1 MNAPAS
7 GHGVGLEQREG
18 EVFDLGY
25 RHYDGPRGG
34 RGKAFMAVYDDGIRS
49 VLGLGRGVAA
59 KMMCGISGLLVL
71 GPAIFIISVAGFMS
85 SFGGETDEI
94 RLPKH
99 EDYYWF
105 TFIILLLFAAIVG
118 PALLSPDKRNSVLP
132 LYAVRPLK
140 SLDYAIARW
149 LAFFTFAMAF
159 TIVPQVLLYLSF
171 VLSDDSPWGYIKDN
185 GRDLWAIFVIG
196 LILAAFMTSLA
207 LAAASLTSRRAFASA
222 GVIAFV
228 FITAAIGGFGGEILT
243 SDQDRQEH
251 AEGASSS
258 TGNHGDEEVQAPD
271 GDAAHYI
278 HLLILPDTM
287 LAGVSSWTFGDRT
300 HFPVSPWYS
309 AMTIAAVI
317 AGAFGTMVFR
327 YRKFGG

>member
-1 MNAPAS
+1 MNAPVS
-7 GHGVGLEQREG
+7 GHVVGLEQREG

-59 KMMCGISGLLVL
+59 KMMCGIFGLLVL

-94 RLPKH
+94 PLPKH
-99 EDYYWF
+99 EDYYVL

-118 PALLSPDKRNSVLP
+118 PALLSPDKRNSVLS

-159 TIVPQVLLYLSF
+159 TIVPQALLYLSF
-171 VLSDDSPWGYIKDN
+171 VLSDDSPLGYIKDH
-185 GRDLWAIFVIG
+185 GRDLWAIFAIG

-207 LAAASLTSRRAFASA
+207 MAAASLTSRRAFASA

-243 SDQDRQEH
+243 SDQDREEH
-251 AEGASSS
+251 GAV
-258 TGNHGDEEVQAPD
+258 GNYGDEEVQAPD

-287 LAGVSSWTFGDRT
+287 IDGVSRWTFGDRA

-317 AGAFGTMVFR
+317 AGAFGITVFR

>member
-1 MNAPAS
+1 MNASVS
-7 GHGVGLEQREG
+7 GQVNGLEQREG

-34 RGKAFMAVYDDGIRS
+34 RGTAFMAVYSDGIRS

-59 KMMCGISGLLVL
+59 KMMPGIFGLLVL
-71 GPAIFIISVAGFMS
+71 GPAVFIISVAGFMS
-85 SFGGETDEI
+85 SFGGDADEI
-94 RLPKH
+94 PLPQH
-99 EDYYWF
+99 EDYYVL

-118 PALLSPDKRNSVLP
+118 PALLSPDRRNSVLS

-159 TIVPQVLLYLSF
+159 TIVPQALLYLSF
-171 VLSDDSPWGYIKDN
+171 VLSDDSPWGYIKDH
-185 GRDLWAIFVIG
+185 GRDLWAIFAIG

-251 AEGASSS
+251 GAA
-258 TGNHGDEEVQAPD
+258 GNFGDDEVQAPD
-271 GDAAHYI
+271 GDAAHYV
-278 HLLILPDTM
+278 HLLVFPDTM
-287 LAGVSSWTFGDRT
+287 INGVSRWTFGTRT
-300 HFPVSPWYS
+300 HFPVSPRYS
-309 AMTIAAVI
+309 AATIAVVI
-317 AGAFGTMVFR
+317 AGAFGIMVFR

>member
-1 MNAPAS
+1 MNAPVS
-7 GHGVGLEQREG
+7 GQVNGLEQREG

-34 RGKAFMAVYDDGIRS
+34 RGTAFLAVYADGIRS

-59 KMMCGISGLLVL
+59 KMMPGIFGLLVL
-71 GPAIFIISVAGFMS
+71 GPAVFIISVAGFMS
-85 SFGGETDEI
+85 SFGGDADEI
-94 RLPKH
+94 PLPQH
-99 EDYYWF
+99 EDYYVL

-118 PALLSPDKRNSVLP
+118 PALLSPDRRNSVLA
-132 LYAVRPLK
+132 LYTVRPMK
-140 SLDYAIARW
+140 SLDYALARW

-159 TIVPQVLLYLSF
+159 TIVPQALLYLSF
-171 VLSDDSPWGYIKDN
+171 VLSDDSPWGYIKDH

-228 FITAAIGGFGGEILT
+228 FITAAVGGFGGEILT
-243 SDQDRQEH
+243 SDQDRQAH
-251 AEGASSS
+251 AAA
-258 TGNHGDEEVQAPD
+258 GDFGDDEVQAPD

-287 LAGVSSWTFGDRT
+287 INGVSRWIFGDRA
-300 HFPVSPWYS
+300 HFPISPRYS
-309 AMTIAAVI
+309 AATIAAVI
-317 AGAFGTMVFR
+317 AGAFGIMVFR

>member
-1 MNAPAS
+1 MNASVS
-7 GHGVGLEQREG
+7 GQVNGLEQREG

-34 RGKAFMAVYDDGIRS
+34 RGTAFMAVYSDGIRS

-59 KMMCGISGLLVL
+59 KMMPGIFGLLVL
-71 GPAIFIISVAGFMS
+71 GPAVFIISVAGFMS
-85 SFGGETDEI
+85 SFVGDADEI
-94 RLPKH
+94 PLPQH
-99 EDYYWF
+99 EDYYVL
-105 TFIILLLFAAIVG
+105 TFIILLLFAAVVG
-118 PALLSPDKRNSVLP
+118 PALLSPDRRNSVLA
-132 LYAVRPLK
+132 LYTVRPLK
-140 SLDYAIARW
+140 SLDYALARW

-159 TIVPQVLLYLSF
+159 TIVPQALLYLSF
-171 VLSDDSPWGYIKDN
+171 VLSDDSPWGYIKDH
-185 GRDLWAIFVIG
+185 GRDLWAIFAIG
-196 LILAAFMTSLA
+196 LVLAAFMTSLA

-228 FITAAIGGFGGEILT
+228 FITAATGGFGGEILT
-243 SDQDRQEH
+243 SDQDRQAH
-251 AEGASSS
+251 ASAG
-258 TGNHGDEEVQAPD
+258 HFGDDEVQAPD

-287 LAGVSSWTFGDRT
+287 INGVSRWIFDDRA
-300 HFPVSPWYS
+300 HFPISPRYS

-317 AGAFGTMVFR
+317 AGAFGIMVFR

>member
-1 MNAPAS
+1 MNAPVS
-7 GHGVGLEQREG
+7 GQVNGLEQREG

-34 RGKAFMAVYDDGIRS
+34 RGTAFMAVYSDGIRS

-59 KMMCGISGLLVL
+59 KMMPGIFGLLVL
-71 GPAIFIISVAGFMS
+71 GPAVFIISVAGFMS
-85 SFGGETDEI
+85 SFVGAADEI
-94 RLPKH
+94 PLPTH
-99 EDYYWF
+99 EDYYVL

-118 PALLSPDKRNSVLP
+118 PALLSPDKRNSVLS

-140 SLDYAIARW
+140 SLDYVLARW

-159 TIVPQVLLYLSF
+159 TIVPQALLYLSF
-171 VLSDDSPWGYIKDN
+171 VLSDDSPWGYIKDH
-185 GRDLWAIFVIG
+185 GRDLWAIFAIG
-196 LILAAFMTSLA
+196 LILAVFMTSLA

-243 SDQDRQEH
+243 SDQDRQAH
-251 AEGASSS
+251 AAAGQF
-258 TGNHGDEEVQAPD
+258 GDDEVQAPD

-278 HLLILPDTM
+278 HLLVLPATM
-287 LAGVSSWTFGDRT
+287 IDGVSGWAFGDRA

-317 AGAFGTMVFR
+317 AGAFGTMMFR